1 MKKNIFNSRRFKHG
15 TLATVMTIV
24 FVAAVVLVNV
34 IATILLDKFPLSLD
48 LTKDQSFQMADDSKE
63 FLKNLDTEVRIHVL
77 MDENNLTGSGDF
89 YVTQIYTVLKQC
101 TQYSSKVSLD
111 FIDFVK
117 HPTYGQNADG
127 TYKFGQA
134 LQSGNIVIESD
145 LRHKIIDSVNDLVD
159 YDSYGYTI
167 TGSHAESDI
176 LGAIVNVT
184 DKNPVKVAN
193 LVGFQEVGVPGLVSV
208 LEQNSYTFEDVNI
221 LTQDIPEDADI
232 LLIAAP
238 TLDYSQKEIDK
249 IEKFLANNENY
260 GKNLIYIASPQQETL
275 PILEG
280 YLKNDWNLEI
290 GNGVVMETDPNN
302 IYAGFGLDLSYTLQT
317 LTGNLFA
324 DNIPE
329 DTMTF
334 VPAAVPVKGL
344 NADTT
349 TAIISSADTCILQPD
364 GAGEDWDYTKETQQS
379 FDTAVASTRSRYKD
393 GTDYVESK
401 VIAIGSTLFF
411 DEQVMKMSYF
421 NNGDFSIDMFNT
433 LAGKDS
439 NTLNI
444 LDKTENTDSLGV
456 TDSVVSTIRLIFMII
471 VPIVTFAIGLIVW
484 LRRKNK

>member
-1 MKKNIFNSRRFKHG
+1 MGETVVTAMKKNIFNSRRLKHG

-193 LVGFQEVGVPGLVSV
+193 LVGLQEVGVPALVSV

-249 IEKFLANNENY
+249 I
-260 GKNLIYIASPQQETL
+260 
-275 PILEG
+275 
-280 YLKNDWNLEI
+280 
-290 GNGVVMETDPNN
+290 
-302 IYAGFGLDLSYTLQT
+302 
-317 LTGNLFA
+317 
-324 DNIPE
+324 
-329 DTMTF
+329 
-334 VPAAVPVKGL
+334 
-344 NADTT
+344 
-349 TAIISSADTCILQPD
+349 
-364 GAGEDWDYTKETQQS
+364 
-379 FDTAVASTRSRYKD
+379 
-393 GTDYVESK
+393 
-401 VIAIGSTLFF
+401 
-411 DEQVMKMSYF
+411 
-421 NNGDFSIDMFNT
+421 
-433 LAGKDS
+433 
-439 NTLNI
+439 
-444 LDKTENTDSLGV
+444 
-456 TDSVVSTIRLIFMII
+456 
-471 VPIVTFAIGLIVW
+471 
-484 LRRKNK
+484 

>member
-77 MDENNLTGSGDF
+77 MDENQSTGLGEF
-89 YVTQIYTVLKQC
+89 YDTQIRTVLKQC

-111 FIDFVK
+111 YINFEK
-117 HPTYGQNADG
+117 QPSYGKNADG

-145 LRHKIIDSVNDLVD
+145 LRYKIISSIYDLVD
-159 YDSYGYTI
+159 IDSYGYTI

-193 LVGFQEVGVPGLVSV
+193 LVGFKEVGVPGLVSV

-221 LTQDIPEDADI
+221 LTQDIPEDADM

-260 GKNLIYIASPQQETL
+260 GKNLIYIASYEQETL

-290 GNGVVMETDPNN
+290 GSGVIMETNPNN
-302 IYAGFGLDLSYTLQT
+302 MYGGWFYTLQN
-317 LTGNLFA
+317 LTGNMFT
-324 DNIPE
+324 DNLPNYAE
-329 DTMTF
+329 TPVYM
-334 VPAAVPVKGL
+334 PASVPVKGL

-349 TAIISSADTCILQPD
+349 TAIISSADTCVLQPENVGD
-364 GAGEDWDYTKETQQS
+364 DWDYTKETQQS

-401 VIAIGSTLFF
+401 VIVFGGEGFF
-411 DEQVMKMSYF
+411 IEQALKMPNF
-421 NNGDFSIDMFNT
+421 NNGDFSIEMFNT

-439 NTLNI
+439 NTLSI

-456 TDSVVSTIRLIFMII
+456 TDSIVSTVRLIFMII